1 MKTIIV
7 IIVLLCSAVAFA
19 GDSNEL
25 IDSYISSYNYRRG
38 VEAVNNDNYAEALE
52 YLNKEI
58 EYHPDN
64 GYAYMWLALVGCH
77 THRYGDAI
85 NALNVAVKK
94 LPSDDKGFR
103 ARAYSTRAEV
113 FLELQDT
120 VQAYKDYAAAIDAT
134 PQEVE
139 LYKSRAQVYYEQKKY
154 DMADKDYRKII
165 SLEEGNELGYMGIGR
180 NANAQKRYEDAIKQ
194 FDYVIKLSLSYIK
207 GYSFRAESYI
217 GLKRY
222 SEALDD
228 VITALSIG
236 YNSKAFYAMQQL
248 ADSVPELTI
257 AKLKLQK
264 AKDPNNVNWLYYIG
278 VAYDIA
284 ENYRQAIASYKG
296 YLSKEPDA
304 RVAYY
309 VAGCYRD
316 LGLYDEALK
325 YCNQAIEADSTDTE
339 YIYTKA
345 TLEAQI
351 GRLREAIDD
360 MDAYISKDP
369 AQYVGYYSRGW
380 MKIKMKDYDGAIE
393 DYTMS
398 ITLNPNY
405 AGSYMWRGLAYKEK
419 GEPEKAE
426 SDFLE
431 AIRLDSVPEL
441 ASCSYYAYYYLGEK
455 DKAIGVIDA
464 MLKNGREDCYY
475 DVACVY
481 SMMGDA
487 DKAIYYLD
495 KALEKSLSLL
505 CQLEYVQCFDG
516 LKNKQAYQELV
527 NKYKK
532 RQQDLMEEEKL
543 DDGGEYEEKVEE
555 VPFSKDGGVLK
566 VKCAINNLPLHFIFD
581 TGASVVSISSVEAT
595 FMVKNDY
602 LSANDVI
609 GKQNYINA
617 NGEISEG
624 TVINLRDVKLGE
636 NLHLK
641 DVRASVVKNQSAPL
655 LLGQSVLSRLGKI
668 EIDNSRHVLRVT
680 YKHQLPK
687 SK

>member
-7 IIVLLCSAVAFA
+7 VMVLLCSAVAFA
-19 GDSNEL
+19 GEIKRPD
-25 IDSYISSYNYRRG
+25 SYNYTRG
-38 VEAVNNDNYAEALE
+38 VEAVNNNNDAEALG

-58 EYHPDN
+58 QEYPDN
-64 GYAYMWLALVGCH
+64 GYAYLWRAVVESRNGRL
-77 THRYGDAI
+77 GDALTT
-85 NALNVAVKK
+85 LNVAVKK
-94 LPSDDKGFR
+94 IPSNDKEYM
-103 ARAYSTRAEV
+103 ASAYSMRASV
-113 FLELQDT
+113 FLSLQDT

-134 PQEVE
+134 PQEAK
-139 LYKSRAQVYYEQKKY
+139 LYNYRAQVYYEQKKY

-165 SLEEGNELGYMGIGR
+165 RLEEGNVLGYMGIGR

-194 FDYVIKLSLSYIK
+194 FDYVIKLAPSYSS
-207 GYSFRAESYI
+207 GYSFRAESYM

-222 SEALDD
+222 GEALDD
-228 VITALSIG
+228 VITALSID
-236 YNSKAFYAMQQL
+236 NDINAFYKMQQL

-257 AKLKLQK
+257 AKLKLQR
-264 AKDPNNVNWLYYIG
+264 AKDPNNVNWLYCIG
-278 VAYDIA
+278 VAYDQS
-284 ENYRQAIASYKG
+284 ENYRQAIASYKE
-296 YLSKEPDA
+296 YLSKDPDA

-309 VAGCYRD
+309 VAECYEN

-325 YCNQAIEADSTDTE
+325 YCNQAIEADSTDTD

-345 TLEAQI
+345 TQEARI
-351 GRLREAIDD
+351 GRLREANDD
-360 MDAYISKDP
+360 MSAYISKEP

-380 MKIKMKDYDGAIE
+380 IKIKMKDYDGAIE

-419 GEPEKAE
+419 GEPEKAKN
-426 SDFLE
+426 DFLE
-431 AIRLDSVPEL
+431 SIRLDSVPEL

-464 MLKNGREDCYY
+464 MLKNGREDCCY

-495 KALEKSLSLL
+495 KALEKNLSLL

-516 LKNKQAYQELV
+516 LKNKQAYKELV
-527 NKYKK
+527 SKYKK
-532 RQQDLMEEEKL
+532 RQQDLMEDEKQ

-680 YKHQLPK
+680 YKHKLPK